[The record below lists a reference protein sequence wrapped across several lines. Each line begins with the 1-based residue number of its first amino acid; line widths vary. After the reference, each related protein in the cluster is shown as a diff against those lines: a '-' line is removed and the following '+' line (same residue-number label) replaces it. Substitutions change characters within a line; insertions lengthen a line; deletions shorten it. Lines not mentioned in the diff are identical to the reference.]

1 MLKSVKRYLHQRRGR
16 YRVPRRVQDLIPVGY
31 IWEDGIFRTGNLYS
45 KSFRF
50 SDINYKVAS
59 DEDQRRM
66 FMGYSS
72 ILNGLDSGGSA
83 QILINNH
90 RMNRWNYS
98 ESVLMTMKGDFRDE
112 YRQEYNGV
120 VSGKSRGGSSFIQE
134 KYITVSTVKKNIDE
148 ARLFFEGVFG
158 SNAV

>member
-83 QILINNH
+83 QILVDNKRSLMISDRNAPDA
-90 RMNRWNYS
+90 S
-98 ESVLMTMKGDFRDE
+98 EAERPVPMGLIV
-112 YRQEYNGV
+112 RQE
-120 VSGKSRGGSSFIQE
+120 
-134 KYITVSTVKKNIDE
+134 
-148 ARLFFEGVFG
+148 
-158 SNAV
+158 